1 MADAGQFGLDRG
13 QLVEGLAYLKLSG
26 GREPGEEKQALGKKA
41 TTDDIRAHI
50 RDALADYQALVGAYL
65 LGDAPFR
72 AKQHMVYGRRF
83 RDFDQ
88 LARVAEWLGR

>member
-1 MADAGQFGLDRG
+1 L
-13 QLVEGLAYLKLSG
+13 
-26 GREPGEEKQALGKKA
+26 
-41 TTDDIRAHI
+41 
-50 RDALADYQALVGAYL
+50 L
-65 LGDAPFR
+65 LGSEPFR